1 MSNAYESLINEW
13 LADPIVSKYYS
24 SIPDLDYNTIDQNKF
39 FNEPTSYL
47 NWIGPTTNYS
57 FGPVNSKINDYSSAY
72 NDGIQNSGLILPY
85 INNNDITSVLRIPML
100 SSTKDSA
107 PSLGK
112 SYGWST
118 EILGNEASG
127 FKTQETPDSY
137 INYLND
143 LVNYFP
149 DTEFDVSGLLTN
161 AGIGG
166 LSIPTSWRGDVNI
179 PLIDIPNNLDGYVRT
194 KDYSYDTANPYRF
207 EGAQPINTPGE
218 RVADQVLMKGAAL
231 SELLPK
237 FQDISNQL
245 ATGYDKNIELNDT
258 PEERAFMGGVGGLLG
273 TLLTFTPLAPLGY
286 AMQMGTAINDRNLL
300 QGIGAAVGAS
310 GALQGLGTVGDSFA
324 AADAAQLA
332 EQGLS
337 NAAIAQ
343 SLGQAYNMGSV
354 ASNTLAG
361 LTSVGITDPLYQ
373 SIATGGLTGGI
384 NAGLSGEDLG
394 QGVLAGIT
402 GSAVGNAINSAPI
415 GTSGNSTI
423 DAGVS
428 GLKGGLSNALTN
440 TILGNDVNIGDTI
453 LAGAQK
459 GLTKNLYGQALSA
472 AKPAIKDFFS
482 SWGSDDQM
490 PSDEQLQ
497 ELQFTNPDAYD
508 WYMFG
513 DEMGNLDQTDYSW
526 MTNPNDTFN
535 DPEFNDNTVSQFLNG
550 TNTVG
555 TENVTTTPYV
565 NLADSITSTQ
575 LPDALNTDSNPTPW
589 TDLPP
594 SNVPLE
600 PVDWGNIQDPSN
612 LPWFDQSNTGNA
624 SVDDLINNVLFNAN
638 PDVGPISVGNG
649 EQTGYTGTE
658 QGDTNVNDFEWNQL
672 ADIFDM
678 TNGGDPYSSSY
689 DFGLGDGVGIGDLD
703 WQQALDIFDL
713 TGGDDPYNPDGFNF
727 GDIITEGDSR
737 GTGGNDLQSQQ
748 DADIFDLTEGGDP
761 YNNGGFGSGSESST
775 SDSLTSSGVLKMIKD
790 EVNKLMGGGAAGA
803 SNSALLYT
811 LLQALMKSKQVGAGN
826 QLSQDAVNMV
836 VNSGEKGTPNRL
848 NTDFGL
854 PKTSVGVLPQM
865 AAPTTNGIFDLG
877 LTRK

>member
-85 INNNDITSVLRIPML
+85 INNNDITSVLKLPT
-100 SSTKDSA
+100 SESTT

-118 EILGNEASG
+118 ETLGDSARG
-127 FKTQETPDSY
+127 FKTQVAPDSY
-137 INYLND
+137 TNYLND
-143 LVNYFP
+143 LANYFP
-149 DTEFDVSGLLTN
+149 DTEFDVSRLLTD
-161 AGIGG
+161 AGLGG
-166 LSIPTSWRGDVNI
+166 LEVPTAWRGNVDI
-179 PLIDIPNNLDGYVRT
+179 PLLNLPENLTGYAHTNDYELDGT
-194 KDYSYDTANPYRF
+194 SKNSL
-207 EGAQPINTPGE
+207 
-218 RVADQVLMKGAAL
+218 ADQVFIKGSAL
-231 SELLPK
+231 KDLLPK
-237 FQDISNQL
+237 FQDISNKL
-245 ATGYDKNIELNDT
+245 ATGYDKSIEVNDT
-258 PEERAFMGGVGGLLG
+258 PEERAFMGGAGGLLG

-535 DPEFNDNTVSQFLNG
+535 DPEFNDNTISQFLNG

-555 TENVTTTPYV
+555 TENVTTAPYV
-565 NLADSITSTQ
+565 NLADSITSAQ
-575 LPDALNTDSNPTPW
+575 LPDTFNP
-589 TDLPP
+589 
-594 SNVPLE
+594 N
-600 PVDWGNIQDPSN
+600 
-612 LPWFDQSNTGNA
+612 
-624 SVDDLINNVLFNAN
+624 
-638 PDVGPISVGNG
+638 PISVGNG

-848 NTDFGL
+848 NTNFGL